1 MLLLFLS
8 DFVANCRLN
17 KQASPFLLQKEQQI
31 SIRLEFP
38 NIITKGKQQ
47 IDKYRNDME
56 RC

>member
-17 KQASPFLLQKEQQI
+17 KQASPFLLQKEQQR